1 MAEPESPKRVGAKHR
16 LVRIRD
22 NRWVTGSTMVLLCL
36 VLGVALVAQVRRT
49 QTGEGL
55 AEARP
60 QDLIVLL
67 DGLQTKEAAL
77 RKEIAESEATLRRLQ
92 EGGTASAAA
101 LDEARRR
108 VTALAVLTG
117 TVPVAG
123 PGLRVEINDGTGK
136 LGPEV
141 LLDVIQE
148 LRNAGAEALQA
159 GPVRVG
165 VDTALTGADGL
176 IRIDG
181 TTLTLPYVI
190 TAIGDPP
197 TLAAALNIPG
207 GVVDTVERKG
217 GSTRIQQQER
227 VEITALRAE
236 RKQKYARPAG

>member
-1 MAEPESPKRVGAKHR
+1 MTEPESTRRTGAKHR

-67 DGLQTKEAAL
+67 DGLQAKEASL

-101 LDEARRR
+101 LEEARRR

-123 PGLRVEINDGTGK
+123 PGLRIEINDGTGK

-148 LRNAGAEALQA
+148 LRNAGAEAVQA

-217 GSTRIQQQER
+217 GSTRIQQQDR